1 MFLQFV
7 GQEPH
12 RCNLQVVPEQLSGSR
27 IYTSYDEKSR
37 VLLMGRFTAPDETAQ
52 IAVPASVMQELLGTI
67 FTVQS
72 YVVAAIATVALATL
86 ITTALVFLLSLR
98 LRRRERETLVKIGGA
113 RGSVAVVLAS
123 EVIFVLGISI
133 AIASALTVATSRLG
147 AAAIRAFLLS

>member
-1 MFLQFV
+1 
-7 GQEPH
+7 
-12 RCNLQVVPEQLSGSR
+12 
-27 IYTSYDEKSR
+27 
-37 VLLMGRFTAPDETAQ
+37 
-52 IAVPASVMQELLGTI
+52 MQELLGTI

-113 RGSVAVVLAS
+113 RGSVAVILAS

-133 AIASALTVATSRLG
+133 AIASGLTAATSRLG